1 MKPLDASGF
10 FIGGKWRRAFWYWH
24 NPSMPKFLNFGR
36 MTILA
41 AIAVL
46 TIILSALLVITQL
59 RARELEHA
67 VGETISLSGIIAEQT
82 TRSLQSVDMALRI
95 ALARLDEAERQGI
108 PLDDAAIHAMLQSRA
123 ASMPHLIALFIVDAE
138 GNAVNSS
145 RSFPTPRTQV
155 IDREYFKRQ
164 KEGNGVDMHVGAPVM
179 GRTTHVWTLH
189 ISRRIQKLNGEFG
202 GVVAAALDLG
212 YFETLY
218 GSIKLD
224 YVSPISLQLDDG
236 TLVAR
241 QPHDESLMG
250 KKLPLPEVHLHGAP
264 HVDPITIRSDGEE
277 PGNTTFRHISEF
289 PLVLAVGNRD
299 REALTDW
306 RESARII
313 VADAILAV
321 ILVLLAT
328 VPLLR
333 EQRRA
338 EQRLQVSHQQ
348 LRALAASLQT
358 IREEERTAIAREL
371 HDELGQHLLRL
382 RMDLSWLGGRLKEL
396 SPPLHEKV
404 EGMKQFVEGTVD
416 TVRRVTT
423 RLRPPV
429 LDDLG
434 LAEATRWQ
442 LTEFEKSSGIAVV
455 LSIDIDSA
463 ALDQKLA
470 THLFRIL
477 QESLT
482 NVARHAEAT
491 QVEVMLVQTGASLR
505 LEVRDNGCGT
515 EVGAD
520 RTAGSH
526 GLIGIRERVLMLGG
540 QLEVVSSPGA
550 GFTLSVHIP
559 LTAPEPL
566 GDKS

>member
-1 MKPLDASGF
+1 
-10 FIGGKWRRAFWYWH
+10 
-24 NPSMPKFLNFGR
+24 MPKAISFGR
-36 MTILA
+36 LTILA
-41 AIAVL
+41 AIAMS
-46 TIILSALLVITQL
+46 TIILAALLVIMQL
-59 RARELEHA
+59 RVRELEHA
-67 VGETISLSGIIAEQT
+67 VGETVSLSGIIAEQT

-108 PLDDAAIHAMLQSRA
+108 PLDDAAIHAMLQSRV

-155 IDREYFKRQ
+155 TDREYFKQQ
-164 KEGNGVDMHVGAPVM
+164 KEGKGVGMHVGAPVM
-179 GRTTHVWTLH
+179 GRTTHTWTLH

-250 KKLPLPEVHLHGAP
+250 KKLPLPDVHLSGAKYI
-264 HVDPITIRSDGEE
+264 DPVVIRTEGEDS
-277 PGNTTFRHISEF
+277 GTTTYRHISEF

-299 REALTDW
+299 REALAGW
-306 RESARII
+306 RESTQII
-313 VADAILAV
+313 VADAFLAA

-338 EQRLQVSHQQ
+338 EQRLQSSHQQ
-348 LRALAASLQT
+348 LRALAASLQA
-358 IREEERTAIAREL
+358 IREEERTSIAREL

-382 RMDLSWLGGRLKEL
+382 RMDLSWLAGRLKEL

-434 LAEATRWQ
+434 LVAATRWQ
-442 LTEFEKSSGIAVV
+442 LKEFEQNTGIAVA
-455 LSIDIDSA
+455 LSVNVNSA
-463 ALDQKLA
+463 ALNQEVS

-491 QVEVMLVQTGASLR
+491 QVEVTLAQTGASLR
-505 LEVRDNGCGT
+505 LEVRDNGRGT

-540 QLEVVSSPGA
+540 QLEIVSSPGA
-550 GFTLSVHIP
+550 GFVLSVRIP
-559 LTAPEPL
+559 LVAPEPQ
-566 GDKS
+566 GEKN